1 VVDLRPIA
9 AGLAQVPL
17 RGTVLRLVQQQ
28 GIDSLA
34 PLADDLSQLAR
45 LEALVDA
52 SKPPLDVLGSEGP
65 NHTLITTPFRYPPLQ
80 HGSRFSS
87 RLHRGLFYGSRS
99 REGSLVEV
107 AFYGLLFWEGLSSP
121 PPVPIRRRQTLFSVE
136 LGTARGLQLQT
147 IADSRTQAVLRDPAV
162 YGPTQQLGEWM
173 REQGIEAFEY
183 LSARSSRALLQV
195 GVFTPHAFQSTPFDQ
210 VEITTEI
217 TGAQV
222 SFLCHDD
229 GQLHRYPREVFL
241 IKGQLPMAAV

>member
-1 VVDLRPIA
+1 MVDLRPIA
-9 AGLAQVPL
+9 ASLAEVPL

-34 PLADDLSQLAR
+34 PLANDLSQLAR

-52 SKPPLDVLGSEGP
+52 SKPPLDVPGSEGP
-65 NHTLITTPFRYPPLQ
+65 THTLITTPFRYPPLR

-136 LGTARGLQLQT
+136 LGTARGLQLQA

-183 LSARSSRALLQV
+183 LSARSSRDLLQV

-217 TGAQV
+217 TGAHV

-229 GQLHRYPREVFL
+229 GQLHRYPRELFL
-241 IKGQLPMAAV
+241 IKGQLPMAAG